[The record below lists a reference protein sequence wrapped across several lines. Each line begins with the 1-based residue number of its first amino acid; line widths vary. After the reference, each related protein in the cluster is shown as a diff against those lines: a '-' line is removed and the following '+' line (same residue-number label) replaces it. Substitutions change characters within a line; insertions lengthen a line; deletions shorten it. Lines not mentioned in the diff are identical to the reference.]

1 MQKSGASFT
10 VLFQDPFWV
19 GIYQRWHEGQLEGS
33 KIVFGAEPKDSE
45 VYQFLLENWHRLRF
59 SPPVEK
65 AEEAPR
71 HGNPK
76 QMQRKIKRQL
86 AAGGL
91 GTKSQQ
97 ALQLQREMRKLARR
111 DQNRQQ
117 SRQKKE
123 EKFALRQKK
132 RKEKHRGR

>member
-19 GIYQRWHEGQLEGS
+19 GIYQRWHEGQLEVS
-33 KIVFGAEPKDSE
+33 KIVFGAEPKDS
-45 VYQFLLENWHRLRF
+45 
-59 SPPVEK
+59 
-65 AEEAPR
+65 EEAPR

>member
-19 GIYQRWHEGQLEGS
+19 GIYQRWHGGQLEVS

-45 VYQFLLENWHRLRF
+45 VYEFLLENWHQLRF

-117 SRQKKE
+117 SRQEKE